1 MKLNPKIEQALKE
14 VKNGEYTTYTIEE
27 IMSMKINRKLN
38 ELTDEEVLKVC
49 KVLNGERVKEATIE
63 RQPALIT
70 VKYFDDD
77 IEAKT
82 EISIATS
89 YRHRISDIDLITETV
104 FYFDRDQAI
113 TDEIDIEY
121 YNRSIQEN
129 HPESFNMR
137 RLLERIIARK
147 ENNYYY
153 EPSVFQVSQGKL
165 LEIIKYL
172 QSINI
177 EL

>member
-1 MKLNPKIEQALKE
+1 MNP
-14 VKNGEYTTYTIEE
+14 
-27 IMSMKINRKLN
+27 SRKLN

-49 KVLNGERVKEATIE
+49 EILNGEIKNATINRE
-63 RQPALIT
+63 PAFIT
-70 VKYFDDD
+70 VEYFDDD

-89 YRHRISDIDLITETV
+89 YRHRISDINLITETV

-121 YNRSIQEN
+121 YNRSIKEN

-137 RLLERIIARK
+137 RLLELIIARK

-153 EPSVFQVSQGKL
+153 APSVFQVSQGEL
-165 LEIIKYL
+165 LKIMKYL